1 MITINRST
9 MVHFTSALTL
19 TLSALALH
27 AQGAPIQKRI
37 AQTIADSTALWE
49 KACVSGPLPYN
60 TMTPQQFGVFRTVRT
75 DVDIPLD
82 FDSSRLVVPNN
93 ATQSR

>member
-1 MITINRST
+1 M
-9 MVHFTSALTL
+9 
-19 TLSALALH
+19 H
-27 AQGAPIQKRI
+27 AQGAPLLNKRI
-37 AQTIADSTALWE
+37 AQVIADSTALWE
-49 KACVSGPLPYN
+49 KACVSGSLQYN

-93 ATQSR
+93 AIPSR